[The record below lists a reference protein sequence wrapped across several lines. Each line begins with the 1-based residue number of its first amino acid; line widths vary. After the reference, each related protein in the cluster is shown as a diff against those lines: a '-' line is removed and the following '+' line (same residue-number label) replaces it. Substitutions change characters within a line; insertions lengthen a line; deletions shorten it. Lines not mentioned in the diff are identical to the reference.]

1 MHKDIILFLEKIEE
15 YLLKTNIHT
24 DIVKTLMNNLSRA
37 VLKKDLKQEE
47 IINFLKQDISF
58 SMKKFV
64 RNFNIEVPQKPY
76 VMLICGVNGSGK
88 TTTIG
93 KMANLLQSYGWNIL
107 VAGCDTYRAGANKQ
121 LADWVAEPE
130 KTFFSDSNNNGLPS
144 KIAVDAYNKAKKDD
158 KDILMIDTSGRT
170 QNNADLMSELL
181 KIKQK
186 LKKTSIHIPHDT
198 VLVIDANCGY
208 NALEQADMYNSLIGI
223 TGIIATKFDIVK
235 NPGILMSVCKKLNV
249 PVYGVSDGE
258 EKDKIHDLDCDKFA
272 DLVLSGLDEIL

>member
-1 MHKDIILFLEKIEE
+1 MDKESIAFLEKIEE
-15 YLLKTNIHT
+15 YLIKNNVHM

-37 VLKKDLKQEE
+37 VLKKNLKKDE
-47 IINFLKQDISF
+47 IINSLKKDISF
-58 SMKKFV
+58 SMQKFV
-64 RNFNIEVPQKPY
+64 KNFDIDVPQKPY

-93 KMANLLQSYGWNIL
+93 KMANLLQSYGWDIL

-121 LADWVAEPE
+121 LSDWVDDPE
-130 KTFFSDSNNNGLPS
+130 TTFFSYDNNSLPS
-144 KIAVDAYNKAKKDD
+144 KIAIDAYSKAKKEG

-170 QNNADLMSELL
+170 QNNSDLMSELL

-186 LKKTSIHIPHDT
+186 LKKTSIYIPHDT

-208 NALEQADMYNSLIGI
+208 NALEQADMYNNLIGI
-223 TGIIATKFDIVK
+223 TGVIATKFDIVK

-272 DLVLSGLDEIL
+272 DLVLSGIDELL